1 MPLLVAEAARL
12 TLPDLKTEILETQI
26 IRGAPMLFARV
37 PFRNDDAETMR
48 LLWEDNSSVS
58 TSLADPCLDTELQG
72 TSTCSTASDSRD
84 SLIQDITWKHMR
96 RHADVCVLH
105 TFDNRH
111 FDRKR
116 VEMRKQAKYL
126 VEDWAN
132 QLFNGKGNGLNY
144 HGIEFY
150 LDYMVDTLGLVGLKR
165 YHTDDGTAT
174 GVAQALSLP
183 AITEAM
189 MQVRCGT
196 YSAIISDLS
205 SFINFRALIE
215 VAGGNTAPML
225 MAENFG
231 VSVFSH
237 GQYNGVPWIV
247 YDRVGAS
254 KTTSA
259 SVGITS
265 GDQTVTVDVSAS
277 TGDPGWEGFGDLDVG
292 REITIPGAGVAA
304 GDLVTTIQSV
314 TDANTVE
321 VDDAASTTVAASSGS
336 LTVTATNVIY
346 MVNFD
351 EDDGFHYRYPEQN
364 GSFPATVGKCLP
376 SVGGMTEINIGLLQ
390 NCEIDRVRLRT
401 YGNFANEGADS
412 IVRLSHYSLPY

>member
-37 PFRNDDAETMR
+37 PFRNDQAETMR
-48 LLWEDNSSVS
+48 LLWESATNVA
-58 TSLADPCLDTELQG
+58 TSLADPCLDAELQG
-72 TSTCSTASDSRD
+72 AACVTASDSRE
-84 SLIQDITWKHMR
+84 SITQDIAWKHMR

-105 TFDNRH
+105 TFDKRH

-126 VEDWAN
+126 VEDWAD
-132 QLFNGKGNGLNY
+132 QLFNGFGNGLNF
-144 HGIEFY
+144 HGIEYY
-150 LDYMVDTLGLVGLKR
+150 LDYMVNTLGLTGLVR
-165 YHTDDGTAT
+165 YGTDDGTS
-174 GVAQALSLP
+174 GGLPQNLSLP
-183 AITEAM
+183 MITEAL

-196 YSAIISDLS
+196 YSAIVSDLQ

-215 VAGGNTAPML
+215 AAGGNTAPML

-231 VSVFSH
+231 VSIFSH

-247 YDRVGAS
+247 YDRIAAAKSTAEGQITTATTTLTIDVTGA
-254 KTTSA
+254 
-259 SVGITS
+259 
-265 GDQTVTVDVSAS
+265 
-277 TGDPGWEGFGDLDVG
+277 TGDVGWIGFNSLDVG
-292 REITIPGAGVAA
+292 RDITVAGAGA
-304 GDLVTTIQSV
+304 GGAVLSTTIASV
-314 TDANTVE
+314 TNANVVE
-321 VDDAASTTVAASSGS
+321 LDDAAGTTVAADAAVA
-336 LTVTATNVIY
+336 LPATNAIY

-351 EDDGFHYRYPEQN
+351 EDDGVHYRYPEVN

-390 NCEIDRVRLRT
+390 SCEIDRVRLRA

-412 IVRLSHYSLPY
+412 IVRLSHYALPY